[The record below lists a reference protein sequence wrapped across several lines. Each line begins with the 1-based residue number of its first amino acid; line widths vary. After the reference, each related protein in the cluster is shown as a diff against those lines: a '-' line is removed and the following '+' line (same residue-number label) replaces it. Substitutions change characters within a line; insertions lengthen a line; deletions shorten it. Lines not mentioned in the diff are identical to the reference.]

1 MKHIT
6 LQTLRRVAF
15 TLLAVPAFLLPCL
28 AGTVQTYYIVS
39 PNGYAIYNQMGNE
52 DITYHRLA
60 VLDKKNGY
68 LKYAVA
74 RDGDDARI
82 YCPVHGKAFDTDGA
96 VNGGTKLASWWD
108 EPGNPNQTFTVMD
121 SGHGT
126 VAFIHKATGC
136 PVLLDGEDKEGTYLR
151 LGRPG
156 ETPSE
161 WTLVPARGKA
171 EPPRGREDWENE
183 TILGKAKLPG
193 HVTMVPYSTSA
204 ALKADRNY
212 MLHPWTEPASD
223 SYMSLNGRWKF
234 NWVRQPS
241 ERPVHFYKENY
252 DVSGWDEIDVPS
264 CWEMKGYGTPF
275 YTNVTLPFYCIPS
288 TIVPV
293 KGSLTEYE
301 PNPVGSYRRDF
312 DIPAEWDG
320 KAVYI
325 HFDGIYSA
333 FHVWINGR
341 PVGYSQ
347 GSNNDAEFDITGY
360 VRRGANTVAVE
371 VVRWSDGS
379 FLEDQDMV
387 FLSGIHRDVW
397 LYAAP
402 RTCIRDLRLDSVFE
416 DDDLSH
422 AALHATAAIANNGG
436 GKSAVRLRLELIDP
450 EGRTVW
456 TKESGSVAPAKGGT
470 AELVIQEPVDS
481 PRLWSAETPELYT
494 VVATL
499 LNADGAE
506 VEAVSNRFGFRKI
519 EISGGHVLI
528 NGRQVWFKG
537 VNRHEIHPLHGK
549 TVPVETT
556 IKDILLMKRNNVNTV
571 RTSHYPESPKAY
583 ALFDHYGI
591 YVMDEADLE
600 CQGNLHVAN
609 IPSWE
614 DAFVDRG
621 VRMVQRDR
629 NHPSVIFWSLGNESW
644 KGVNL
649 AAESVAVKALDPSR
663 PIHYEADDSIADI
676 DSDMYPSIPGMMRID
691 ANGHKPYFI
700 CEYAHACG
708 NGPGSLGDFW
718 DAMQSSRR
726 IIGGCIWDW
735 VDQGIVRYG
744 GPEDQ
749 YLFGGDFGDKPN
761 DRDGSCDGII
771 TSDRRE
777 TAKLK
782 EVKRVYQYLD
792 IAGDADGIAVH
803 NGYSFLNL
811 ASLEGRWSLLKDGQV
826 IGIGSFPVT
835 AAAPG
840 EDAHLAMPCAVGDDA
855 EYLLNVSFVLRED
868 CSWADAG
875 FAVAQAQ
882 LALNEYERRLP
893 EHEAAGGGR
902 TVCID
907 PQTGLPEFMQI
918 AWFRNAKNDK
928 FTDCGIYASHPV
940 VHSFKESV
948 EDGVSRVCVEGELVI
963 DAPKAVS
970 MPYTIRYD
978 LYPDGVVDI
987 DATFTKTDP
996 IIRRMGLRLEL
1007 PGSYERVQ
1015 WYGRGPHENYS
1026 DRMRGADLGI
1036 WTSTVTDMGEEE
1048 HYVLAQ
1054 SRGNRE
1060 DTRWIVLSDGN
1071 GNSLR
1076 IESEG
1081 HMAFTAMHYTDE
1093 AICSVLHDFELPSV
1107 REDRTYLYLDAA
1119 QQGLGCAVCG
1129 DIPLRQYMI
1138 PVGEPVGLRVRIE
1151 TFYVK

>member
-1 MKHIT
+1 MQKRLI
-6 LQTLRRVAF
+6 L
-15 TLLAVPAFLLPCL
+15 LLALLLPL
-28 AGTVQTYYIVS
+28 FVSAQTAGQTYYIVS
-39 PNGYAIYNQMGNE
+39 PNGYAITNQMSN
-52 DITYHRLA
+52 DDMTYHRLA
-60 VLDKKNGY
+60 VLDRKDSY
-68 LKYAVA
+68 LKYVID
-74 RDGDDARI
+74 REGDDAQI
-82 YCPVHGKAFDTDGA
+82 YCPVHRKAFDTDGVTA
-96 VNGGTKLASWWD
+96 GGTRLASWWY
-108 EPGNPNQTFTVMD
+108 EPGNSNQTFTVVD

-126 VAFIHKATGC
+126 VAFVHKATGC
-136 PVLLDGEDKEGTYLR
+136 PVLLGGEDKEGTYLR

-156 ETPSE
+156 ETPAE
-161 WTLVPARGKA
+161 WTLVRARGKA
-171 EPPRGREDWENE
+171 EPPRGSDDWENE
-183 TILGKAKLPG
+183 TILGRAKLPG
-193 HVTMVPYSTSA
+193 HVTMVPYSSSA
-204 ALKADRNY
+204 ALKADREY
-212 MLHPWTEPASD
+212 MLHPWVEPSSD
-223 SYMSLNGRWKF
+223 SYMTLNGRWKF
-234 NWVRQPS
+234 NWVKQPS
-241 ERPVHFYKENY
+241 ERPVNFFKENY
-252 DVSGWDEIDVPS
+252 DVSAWSEIDVPS

-288 TIVPV
+288 KIVPV
-293 KGSLTEYE
+293 KGSLTETE
-301 PNPVGSYRRDF
+301 PNPVGSYRREF
-312 DIPAEWDG
+312 ELPSGWDG
-320 KAVYI
+320 KEVYL
-325 HFDGIYSA
+325 HFDGVYSA
-333 FHVWINGR
+333 FHVWVNGKLA
-341 PVGYSQ
+341 GYSQ
-347 GSNNDAEFDITGY
+347 GSNNDSEFDITKY
-360 VRRGANTVAVE
+360 VRKGTNTVAVE

-387 FLSGIHRDVW
+387 FLSGIHKDVW

-402 RTCIRDLRLDSVFE
+402 KTGIRDLKLDSVFE
-416 DDDLSH
+416 GDDLSRASLR
-422 AALHATAAIANNGG
+422 AAASITNNGG
-436 GKSAVRLRLELIDP
+436 GKSPHTLRIELIDP

-456 TKESGSVAPAKGGT
+456 TRESGSVSPAKGET
-470 AELVIQEPVDS
+470 AELTVQEPVAS

-499 LNADGAE
+499 LDAGGAE

-528 NGRQVWFKG
+528 NGQQVWFKG
-537 VNRHEIHPLHGK
+537 VNRHEIHPVYGK

-556 IKDILLMKRNNVNTV
+556 IQDILLMKRNNVNTV

-583 ALFDHYGI
+583 ALFDYYGI

-600 CQGNLHVAN
+600 CQGSLQVAD

-614 DAFVDRG
+614 AAFVDRG

-629 NHPSVIFWSLGNESW
+629 NHASVIFWSLGNESMT
-644 KGVNL
+644 GVNL
-649 AAESVAVKALDPSR
+649 AAESAAVKALDPTR

-691 ANGHKPYFI
+691 ANGEKPYFI

-708 NGPGSLGDFW
+708 NGPGSVGDFW
-718 DAMQSSRR
+718 DAIQSSRR

-744 GPEDQ
+744 GPQDQ

-761 DRDGSCDGII
+761 DRDGSCDGLI
-771 TSDRRE
+771 TPDRRE

-792 IAGDADGIAVH
+792 IARDADGIAVH

-826 IGIGSFPVT
+826 VENGTFPV
-835 AAAPG
+835 ACAAPG
-840 EDAHLAMPCAVGDDA
+840 EDVHFAVPCTVGDDA

-868 CSWADAG
+868 CCWADAG

-882 LALNEYERRLP
+882 IALNDYERKLP
-893 EHEAAGGGR
+893 VYVAGAEAQ
-902 TVCID
+902 TVSID
-907 PQTGLPEFMQI
+907 PQTGLPGNMQI
-918 AWFRNAKNDK
+918 AWFRYGKNDK
-928 FTDCGIYASHPV
+928 FTDGGIYASHPV
-940 VHSFKESV
+940 VLSFDEKMAG
-948 EDGVSRVCVEGELVI
+948 GVRKVCVRGELVI
-963 DAPKAVS
+963 DAPKTVT
-970 MPYTIRYD
+970 MPYEIRYD
-978 LYPDGVVDI
+978 IYPDGVVDI
-987 DATFTKTDP
+987 DASFTKTDP

-1007 PGSYERVQ
+1007 PDSYEQVQ

-1036 WTSTVTDMGEEE
+1036 WSSTVTDLGEEE

-1060 DTRWIVLSDGN
+1060 DTRWITISDGSGN
-1071 GNSLR
+1071 GLR
-1076 IESEG
+1076 VEAEG

-1093 AICSVLHDFELPSV
+1093 AICGQLHDFELPSA
-1107 REDRTYLYLDAA
+1107 RADKTYLYLDAA

-1138 PVGEPVGLRVRIE
+1138 PVGEPLGLRVRL
-1151 TFYVK
+1151 YGYR